1 MSDIRKIILK
11 KFFNRIKEAKRN
23 NIKEIRIPTKELEDL
38 GLIVHEMLI
47 EFYNKKMVEEK
58 EETET
63 IEISGGTW

>member
-1 MSDIRKIILK
+1 MSDIREIILK

>member
-1 MSDIRKIILK
+1 MSDIREIILK

-58 EETET
+58 EESET